1 MDWQKRI
8 VADTDTLFG
17 KPRIAG
23 TRIGVAFV
31 LDRLASGWSEAQVF
45 ESYPHL
51 TPDDLRAVFAFA
63 RDCVTTDG
71 PCTLQLKTADGGA
84 DALDG

>member
-31 LDRLASGWSEAQVF
+31 LDRLASGWSEAQIF

-51 TPDDLRAVFAFA
+51 TPDDLQAVFAFA
-63 RDCVTTDG
+63 RDCVTTNGPSAVRLNMVDG
-71 PCTLQLKTADGGA
+71 SADV
-84 DALDG
+84 